1 MIHHDACVKVLILTL
16 SYGGHIRRFH
26 IMCLADIYVSTSK
39 SSEYAH
45 TTHVEVIADMYNVQ
59 NRLQSPT
66 ITLQEY

>member
-16 SYGGHIRRFH
+16 SYGGH